1 MEQKSTKLIFN
12 PGCARRLLKMG
23 CTICDIK
30 PSKENPKDK
39 AVFVFVKD
47 AKFDAAIAEIDQQI
61 KETKKEAVE

>member
-1 MEQKSTKLIFN
+1 
-12 PGCARRLLKMG
+12 MG

-39 AVFVFVKD
+39 TVFVFVKD